1 MAKPILL
8 KIKPFDAKC
17 DYEVSMSYSGNLPYS
32 NKITIYNAE
41 SLSVVFTDTV
51 STHLLKHTIP
61 ANTLTNGTKYAIECQ
76 MFDSKGT
83 ASVLS
88 DKVYFWCY
96 ETPTFEFEGL
106 NNEDTI
112 ENSTISLTLKYW
124 QSSYEKLYSFKFF
137 LYDSYK
143 AVLNQSDMSYDT
155 SNLTYEFKG
164 LGNRTVYYV
173 RATGITNDG
182 IELDTGFIQ
191 VFTDFAN
198 PNTYARIYTECDEN
212 GTIHGYTNITMI
224 EPTAE
229 PDDYEFDGGYINLQ
243 DNTLVYDQDFLVS
256 GDFTISIRLKGLK
269 SNVDILKASNS
280 STGFTLSNYRF
291 DDGIRFKLVVPNI
304 LTDYILYSEPLVI
317 NSSDVICIHIRRINN
332 IYSLKVFVEAID
344 SRVAM
349 HFGMDLPTNVS
360 NYDVWIDLDQ
370 DTVKVS
376 KDDVVV
382 YYQEEQPT
390 DIKQYNVWIK

>member
-8 KIKPFDAKC
+8 KIKPFDAKY

-32 NKITIYNAE
+32 NKITIYDAE

-51 STHLLKHTIP
+51 STHLLKHTIL
-61 ANTLTNGTKYAIECQ
+61 ANTLINGTKYAIECQ
-76 MFDSKGT
+76 MFDSKGV
-83 ASVLS
+83 ASTLS

-112 ENSTISLTLKYW
+112 ENSTISLALNYW

-143 AVLNQSDMSYDT
+143 AILNQSDMSYDT

-164 LGNRTVYYV
+164 LDNRTVYYV
-173 RATGITNDG
+173 RATGITNDE

-191 VFTDFAN
+191 IFTDFTN

-224 EPTAE
+224 EPTAN
-229 PDDYEFDGGYINLQ
+229 PDDYEFDSGYINLT
-243 DNTLVYDQDFLVS
+243 DKVLVYDQDFLVS
-256 GDFTISIRLKGLK
+256 GDFTMSIRLKGLK
-269 SNVDILKASNS
+269 SNTDVLKASNS
-280 STGFTLSNYRF
+280 SAGFTLSNYKYN
-291 DDGIRFKLVVPNI
+291 DGTRFKLVVPNG
-304 LTDYILYSEPLVI
+304 LTESIHYSDPI
-317 NSSDVICIHIRRINN
+317 KISPSDVVCVHIRRINN
-332 IYSLKVFVEAID
+332 IYLLKVLSEVID
-344 SRVAM
+344 TNVAM
-349 HFGMDLPTNVS
+349 HFGMDLPTNVT
-360 NYDVWIDLDQ
+360 NYDIWIDLDQ
-370 DTVKVS
+370 DTVKVE
-376 KDDVVV
+376 KDDVIIH
-382 YYQEEQPT
+382 YQEEQPT
-390 DIKQYNVWIK
+390 DVKQYNVWIK